1 MLVGC
6 GCVGVGVCGGLCVQ
20 TVVCQCQVPSD
31 GVEGDSDSDSDK
43 KNGRALFVKY
53 K

>member
-6 GCVGVGVCGGLCVQ
+6 GCVGVGVWGGLCVQ
-20 TVVCQCQVPSD
+20 TVWVTSD

-43 KNGRALFVKY
+43 KNGCSDGHEPCL
-53 K
+53 